1 MKTHEILL
9 EGYRAIYKGGTLQLG
24 TEGSFGNEYLHL
36 TRGKGWET
44 LVVTATFTNRNKST
58 EVSMDVDG
66 RIAVP
71 PEATIDKT
79 GTMRPGKLVIKGE
92 STSPV
97 RKLITVDLL
106 YNVYTHAPADGENSI
121 DPTPDQYAQF
131 VESIL
136 SRIDT
141 ELPSMLKYYGTLPS
155 GSSVGDIQKNSIYYL
170 TSVNT
175 YLDMPPDDLT
185 SGWAV
190 TFHVGNESSHPQW
203 QIFFAKA
210 NGSGMYTRRQIG
222 GVWSQWNKYATVEA
236 MLAAMRRPLR
246 ILAIG
251 NSFNQD
257 AMGYLPPILQ
267 EMLPDR
273 DITVATC
280 YSGSASLQQHVDWFN
295 TATVYKAY
303 NEWAAGASEWARYT
317 GDDAMTLADVLAR
330 HEWDIITIQGTSGAV
345 VSDDLIESD
354 IVVPGRSLLR
364 ILQEN
369 ALKPFSLMWF
379 QWMGRATEDNTATE
393 MFGYIAHATDVT
405 MRRIGIQAY
414 IPVGAAFHS
423 ALTVE
428 SLAALG
434 EGGGML
440 YSDNRHLNAGIPAL
454 LATYTTALKI
464 AEWVGRP
471 CTGIYGTK
479 FVPNADTV
487 AKLNVGDMMHGSPSG
502 VTAENIRMIQEIA
515 VNAVKH
521 PDVITHWETGAPV
534 VSSGTVDVTLT
545 MRGVAADAEAV
556 GRAIEEIELTPGP
569 QGEKGEK
576 GDTGPQG
583 PKGDTGAT
591 GLKGDTGAAGP
602 KGDTGATG
610 AAGQRGTGLLP
621 VTTAPTAYTTEVNG
635 ITPAYRIALSTVKT
649 QASVTEVLAGDTLR
663 HSYYHY
669 PIVYVDA
676 SYVYCRTRVNIRGA
690 TGAAGAN
697 GTDATVTAD
706 SIRNALG
713 YTPSSFS
720 GAYGDLTGKPEIPSV
735 EGLSSIA
742 YVDSSVSGEAA
753 ARKKSIEDLEA
764 KMNQQTLNFAE
775 GSTMEEALA
784 WLKANGDKDKLYI
797 MPDNFF
803 YHCVEKT
810 TAGGTAPNFTN
821 ILDTATLSLNKR
833 FNSSD
838 ELKDANGIVA
848 LDYVSVKAD
857 DVIRFSKAS
866 VLNGAA
872 SGYQRVKYYNSSK
885 GSVYANDVQ
894 AHKALK
900 ITVDG
905 NGVASFV
912 VGYINNT
919 SGNDATNAKLSNAA
933 NIAYTRMNLYL
944 GTSAITQ
951 ANIDDLIMTINEPIE
966 YVTTPGGTELVW
978 ESTGH
983 SFIPTDYEDRI
994 GALEEAVEDLE
1005 GGTNTVGLARVAV
1018 YAPSPQLPADGSD
1031 TADFDA
1037 ETITCKNIYDYIDAL
1052 VSKYPKFLTKEVLG
1066 KDQSG
1071 EFDWNRYTCCRRYY
1085 EAWQKANYPKMYGW
1099 TNGTTTIYSRSV
1111 SPRIG
1116 DTLYTTAYIG
1126 TAKGT
1131 VSAVSNA
1138 NQTRTVGGVVYTRNK
1153 EKDVEPTLVYSAMMT
1168 CKVGNSV
1175 YNSSKT
1181 KVTTISSIDSTTLV
1195 GADGITYMRYPLGDR
1210 NANFVKPKV
1219 IVIGSNEHGR
1229 PLDPAEPAIITA
1241 RMIKDLCE
1249 CVNANNPFLN
1259 TLKNEYMVV
1268 FLPIINPWGYDN
1280 SHKSYYNSRGVNL
1293 DRNLDTPGW
1302 GNDTSNPQGDYGG
1315 SEAEMQYFMN
1325 TLVESGAKIVTANH
1339 ALGTQTNSS
1348 GEGANSGRCHYMLGR
1363 NNSKYDQDLLSIA
1376 ETMLANYNL
1385 FFTDYGQAPPESY
1398 AKTRSYIDWIG
1409 AEGGAV
1415 EMQAREG
1422 YVLDGTSQLH
1432 TARIL
1437 EADYTLLLQFLEML
1451 LNH

>member
-1 MKTHEILL
+1 MDIREILL
-9 EGYRAIYKGGTLQLG
+9 DGYHAIYSQGRLLNLG
-24 TEGSFGNEYLHL
+24 TKESYGLETLHL
-36 TRGKGWET
+36 TLGDGWSDLAVSVTFNNKVSVE
-44 LVVTATFTNRNKST
+44 VVPDQNNMVK
-58 EVSMDVDG
+58 
-66 RIAVP
+66 VP
-71 PEATIDKT
+71 PEATLLATPRCRYATIVFKGTKDGVQLISANLPYYVEDHDTID
-79 GTMRPGKLVIKGE
+79 GI
-92 STSPV
+92 
-97 RKLITVDLL
+97 
-106 YNVYTHAPADGENSI
+106 NSV
-121 DPTPDQYAQF
+121 DPTPDKYAQF
-131 VESIL
+131 VAEIKEDAERAEAAAEKAELFYQPEMIGDAVSEYISSADFDFIEEVL
-136 SRIDT
+136 QRIKT
-141 ELPSMLKYYGTLPS
+141 ELPATLKYCGTLPS
-155 GSSVGDIQKNSIYYL
+155 GSSVGDIKDNSVYYL
-170 TSVNT
+170 ASANT
-175 YLDMPPDDLT
+175 YLDMPPDELT
-185 SGWAV
+185 SGWV
-190 TFHVGNESSHPQW
+190 ITFYVDNESAHPQW
-203 QIFFAKA
+203 QLFFAKV
-210 NGSGMYTRRQIG
+210 NGSGMYTRRFSG
-222 GVWSQWNKYATVEA
+222 GAWSAWNKFATVED
-236 MLAAMRRPLR
+236 LR
-246 ILAIG
+246 VAIRKSLKILAIG

-257 AMGYLPPILQ
+257 AMAYLPPVLQ
-267 EMLPDR
+267 EMMPDL

-280 YSGSASLQQHVDWFN
+280 YAGSASLQQHVDWFN
-295 TATVYKAY
+295 EGATYTAY
-303 NEWAAGASEWARYT
+303 NEWEAGATAWKRYT
-317 GDDAMTLADVLAR
+317 DTSAKHLAEVIAR
-330 HEWDIITIQGTSGAV
+330 HDWDIITIQGTSGAV
-345 VSDDLIESD
+345 ISDDLINSD
-354 IVVPGRSLLR
+354 ILTPARQLLR
-364 ILQEN
+364 ILQTN
-369 ALKPFSLMWF
+369 AVKPFALMWF
-379 QWMGRATEDNTATE
+379 QWMGRATTDYTATE
-393 MFGYIAHATDVT
+393 MFGHISRATKK
-405 MRRIGIQAY
+405 MMNQFGIQDY

-423 ALTVE
+423 ALTVD

-464 AEWVGRP
+464 AEWTGRKS
-471 CTGIYGTK
+471 TGIYSLK
-479 FVPNADTV
+479 FTPDYQTV
-487 AKLNVGDMMHGSPSG
+487 ATLNVKDMMHGSPSG
-502 VTAENIRMIQEIA
+502 VNDTNMHLIQEIA
-515 VNAVKH
+515 VNALKH
-521 PDVITHWETGAPV
+521 PDVITDWANGAPSTTGGS
-534 VSSGTVDVTLT
+534 VSVEDVDEALDAYFKENPPFSGDYEDL
-545 MRGVAADAEAV
+545 
-556 GRAIEEIELTPGP
+556 
-569 QGEKGEK
+569 
-576 GDTGPQG
+576 
-583 PKGDTGAT
+583 
-591 GLKGDTGAAGP
+591 
-602 KGDTGATG
+602 
-610 AAGQRGTGLLP
+610 
-621 VTTAPTAYTTEVNG
+621 
-635 ITPAYRIALSTVKT
+635 
-649 QASVTEVLAGDTLR
+649 
-663 HSYYHY
+663 
-669 PIVYVDA
+669 
-676 SYVYCRTRVNIRGA
+676 
-690 TGAAGAN
+690 
-697 GTDATVTAD
+697 
-706 SIRNALG
+706 RNA
-713 YTPSSFS
+713 
-720 GAYGDLTGKPEIPSV
+720 PEIPSV
-735 EGLSSIA
+735 EGLASIEYVNSSINA
-742 YVDSSVSGEAA
+742 ESAK
-753 ARKKSIEDLEA
+753 RKRAIEELEA

-784 WLKANGDKDKLYI
+784 WLENNGDPNKLYI
-797 MPDNFF
+797 MPNNYF
-803 YHCVEKT
+803 YHYVEK
-810 TAGGTAPNFTN
+810 AVEGGTTPNFTN
-821 ILDTATLSLNKR
+821 VLETATLSLNKR

-838 ELKDANGIVA
+838 ELRDANGIVA
-848 LDYVSVKAD
+848 IDYVAVKAD
-857 DVIRFSKAS
+857 DIIRFNKAS
-866 VLNGAA
+866 VLNG
-872 SGYQRVKYYNSSK
+872 SDTGYQRVKYYNSSK
-885 GSVYANDVQ
+885 SSVYANDVQ

-900 ITVDG
+900 ISVDAD
-905 NGVASFV
+905 GVASYV

-919 SGNDATNAKLSNAA
+919 SSNDATNAKLSNASS
-933 NIAYTRMNLYL
+933 IAYTRLNLYI
-944 GTSAITQ
+944 GSAAITE
-951 ANIDDLIMTINEPIE
+951 ADIADLVMTINEPIE
-966 YVTTPGGTELVW
+966 YVTASGGTEFVW

-994 GALEEAVEDLE
+994 EALEEAVENLE
-1005 GGTNTVGLARVAV
+1005 GGTNTVGLARAAV

-1031 TADFDA
+1031 TADFNA
-1037 ETITCKNIYDYIDAL
+1037 ETITCQNIYDYIDAL
-1052 VSKYPKFLTKEVLG
+1052 ASKYPKFLTKETLG

-1085 EAWQKANYPKMYGW
+1085 EAWQKENYPKMYGW
-1099 TNGTTTIYSRSV
+1099 TNGMTTIYSVSV

-1116 DTLYTTAYIG
+1116 DSLYTTPYIG

-1131 VSAVSNA
+1131 VTAVSNA
-1138 NQTRTVGGVVYTRNK
+1138 KQTRTVGGVVYTRNK

-1280 SHKSYYNSRGVNL
+1280 AHKSYYNSRGVNL

-1339 ALGTQTNSS
+1339 ALGTQTNAS

-1451 LNH
+1451 IANQTQ